1 MENRI
6 YKIILFFILLFS
18 IPMRAQEQL
27 TFQPDSIPPQFQQL
41 KKYHHQPVL
50 YLSHWNELKEKTESE
65 TENRDINL
73 YYLYQDLND
82 LYYLQNKVD
91 SVRKYTLILK
101 DICKRLNYEKGY
113 YKNWYYLCMSIIF
126 SQSNHEKN
134 SEMEE
139 MYNEAHARKS
149 KIGMAFSLNVIG
161 NFYGTDMDYEKA
173 KPYIEQAM
181 KLFEQLRYWDE
192 YSTLTA
198 NYIIILKH
206 LEEEAAAKQT
216 FYHLDSLSNASS
228 QGKPLMAPDAV
239 AMIKDMAAD
248 VFSTPQDT
256 LILKKYMVE
265 LEELYRKH
273 PDMPRIYLYNTKGKY
288 AALKE
293 DKLTVIAYLDSCINY
308 YKSVHDIVNLKRVY
322 HNIARNLFSIG
333 KYREAYETLNT
344 YANLS
349 DSLAMTDSRQQ
360 LNELST
366 RYNMNRLE
374 LEAKNISLQARNV
387 QFVHACVLILV
398 LLSTL
403 IIGVKFYLHKL
414 KVNRIL
420 QKQTDELKQANDRA
434 QRAQTMKTAFIQNM
448 NHEIRT
454 PLNSIVGFSECLAQ
468 IPMSPE
474 ETKEISATI
483 KKSSDNLLKIISDM
497 ISIANFDSES
507 ETVSY
512 TDISIDTF
520 CHGIIHEM
528 SEYTQSGVRLFYTPG
543 EKDIIL
549 SSNEHIVHQICS
561 NLLHNALK
569 FTTSGE
575 VELKCEADSQ
585 KKKLYFYV
593 RDTGPG
599 VNSQLKE
606 KIFERF
612 YKVDSF
618 VPGAG
623 LGLALCRV
631 LAERIGAQ
639 VYLDDNYHTG
649 CLFVFEHPLP

>member
-1 MENRI
+1 M
-6 YKIILFFILLFS
+6 KSCILLITIFFTFLS
-18 IPMRAQEQL
+18 PSPIRAEKQIG
-27 TFQPDSIPPQFQQL
+27 FQPDSIPPTFAEL
-41 KKYHHQPVL
+41 KKYYHQQVS
-50 YLSHWNELKEKTESE
+50 YLSLWNEIKKKVDSE
-65 TENRDINL
+65 TGNRDIDL
-73 YYLYQDLND
+73 YYLYQDRNYFH
-82 LYYLQNKVD
+82 YYQGDVD
-91 SVRKYTLILK
+91 SVKKYTPIIK
-101 DICKRLNYEKGY
+101 NICQRLNYEKGY

-126 SQSNHEKN
+126 SQNDHEKTN
-134 SEMEE
+134 EMEE
-139 MYNEAHARKS
+139 MYNEAHSLKS
-149 KIGMAFSLNVIG
+149 EIGMAFSLNVIG
-161 NFYGTDMDYEKA
+161 NFYGTELNYEKA

-181 KLFEQLRYWDE
+181 HLFEQLKYWDE

-198 NYIIILKH
+198 NYITILEH
-206 LEEEAAAKQT
+206 TNQETGAKQA
-216 FYHLDSLSNASS
+216 FYHLDSLANITYR
-228 QGKPLMAPDAV
+228 GKALMNPPTI
-239 AMIKDMAAD
+239 AMIKDIAAD
-248 VFSTPQDT
+248 IFTAPQDT
-256 LILKKYMVE
+256 IILKKYMKE
-265 LEELYRKH
+265 LEGLYQRY
-273 PDMPRIYLYNTKGKY
+273 PSTPRMYLYNTKWKY
-288 AALKE
+288 AALKNN
-293 DKLTVIAYLDSCINY
+293 TSGVIAYLDSNANY
-308 YKSVHDIVNLKRVY
+308 YKDTHDIVNLKRMY
-322 HNIARNLFSIG
+322 HNIARELYSFG
-333 KYREAYETLNT
+333 RYKEAYEKLTT
-344 YANLS
+344 FTDLS
-349 DSLAMTDSRQQ
+349 DSLTMTDTRQQ

-366 RYNMNRLE
+366 RYNMNKLE
-374 LEAKNISLQARNV
+374 LEAQRMSLKARNM
-387 QFVHACVLILV
+387 QFIYACILIVVLV
-398 LLSTL
+398 CTL

-474 ETKEISATI
+474 ESREISATI

-497 ISIANFDSES
+497 ISIANFDSEN

-528 SEYTQSGVRLFYTPG
+528 CECTQPGVRLFYTPG

>member
-1 MENRI
+1 ME
-6 YKIILFFILLFS
+6 FH
-18 IPMRAQEQL
+18 
-27 TFQPDSIPPQFQQL
+27 PDSIPAIFKQL
-41 KKYHHQPVL
+41 KEYYHQPSL
-50 YLSHWNELKEKTESE
+50 YLSRWNEIKKSIDSK
-65 TENRDINL
+65 TENRDIDL
-73 YYLYQDLND
+73 YYLYQEWNFYH
-82 LYYLQNKVD
+82 YYQGNVD
-91 SVRKYTLILK
+91 TVKKYTPIIK
-101 DICKRLNYEKGY
+101 DICQHLNYEKGY

-126 SQSNHEKN
+126 SQKDKEGT
-134 SEMEE
+134 EE
-139 MYNEAHARKS
+139 INRMYNEAHSNKS
-149 KIGMAFSLNVIG
+149 KIGLAFSLNAMG
-161 NFYGTDMDYEKA
+161 DFYGTEKDYEKA
-173 KPYIEQAM
+173 KPHIEQAM
-181 KLFEQLRYWDE
+181 RAFEELKYWNE
-192 YSTLTA
+192 YSTLAA
-198 NYIIILKH
+198 NYITILRH
-206 LEEEAAAKQT
+206 MEQYSEAKQT
-216 FYHLDSLSNASS
+216 FYHLDSLANVSNH
-228 QGKPLMAPDAV
+228 GKPLMGSTIT
-239 AMIKDMAAD
+239 AMIKDIAAD
-248 VFSTPQDT
+248 IFTSPQDT
-256 LILKKYMVE
+256 TILKKYMEE

-273 PDMPRIYLYNTKGKY
+273 PSIPRMYLYNTKEKY
-288 AALKE
+288 ATLKN
-293 DKLTVIAYLDSCINY
+293 DILTVIAYQDSCSRY
-308 YKSVHDIVNLKRVY
+308 YKSKHNMVNLKRIY
-322 HNIARNLFSIG
+322 HNMARNLQNIG
-333 KYREAYETLNT
+333 KYKEAYEKLTAYT
-344 YANLS
+344 NLS

-387 QFVHACVLILV
+387 QFIHACILILV

-497 ISIANFDSES
+497 ISIANFDSEN

-520 CHGIIHEM
+520 CHSIIHEM
-528 SEYTQSGVRLFYTPG
+528 SEYTQAGVKLFYIPG